1 MTGFED
7 ALRIIA
13 QHSRILGT
21 EAVSVDEADG
31 RVLAEDIFADRD
43 YPPFNRSAMDGYAII
58 YEDWVSGIREYV
70 VSETILAGQP
80 ASKKLV
86 KGSCYKIMT
95 GAAVPGP
102 ANVVIRV
109 EDSVAADNKV
119 KLTAP
124 LMKPYLNIARQGE
137 DLLSGS
143 IVAHKHA
150 RLTPQMI
157 SILAVVGHERVLAQK
172 LPSVAVVTTGDE
184 VVPLGQ
190 SILPY
195 QIRNSNAYL
204 IRSMLKNN
212 GIVPAFVRH
221 VRDDK
226 EMIKGALNEAM
237 RNDVVIVNGGVSAG
251 DADYV
256 PQILEGLHVQKLFH
270 KVAIRPGKP
279 IWVGA
284 KPDGGLVFA
293 LPGNPFS
300 CLITFNLFVKLFLNL
315 AQGLGAPQYLKLP
328 FKGTRSKKVNLD
340 EFFPVRIDADSM
352 TVQPVSING
361 SGDIRLGVN
370 ADAIGLHPLETDII
384 SSGDLVKFFFL

>member
-1 MTGFED
+1 MISFDE
-7 ALRIIA
+7 AIRIIA
-13 QHSRILGT
+13 QHSRILGAET
-21 EAVSVDEADG
+21 VSVDGADG

-43 YPPFNRSAMDGYAII
+43 YPPFNRAAMDGYAII
-58 YEDWVSGIREYV
+58 YDDWVSGIREFI

-109 EDSVAADNKV
+109 EDSLVADGKV
-119 KLTAP
+119 RLTA
-124 LMKPYLNIARQGE
+124 LSMKPYLNIARQGE
-137 DLLSGS
+137 DLLSGT
-143 IVAHKHA
+143 IVAHKYA
-150 RLTPQMI
+150 RLTPRMI
-157 SILAVVGHERVLAQK
+157 SILAVVGRERVLVQK

-184 VVPLGQ
+184 VVPLGH

-204 IRSMLKNN
+204 IRSMLKNS

-226 EMIKGALNEAM
+226 EMIKGALKEALRSDM
-237 RNDVVIVNGGVSAG
+237 VIVNGGVSAG

-256 PQILEGLHVQKLFH
+256 PLLLESFHVQKLFH

-279 IWVGA
+279 VWVGV

-300 CLITFNLFVKLFLNL
+300 CLVTFNLFVKLFLNL
-315 AQGLGAPQYLKLP
+315 AQGLEAPQYLKLP
-328 FKGTRSKKVNLD
+328 FKGTRAKKVNLD
-340 EFFPVRIDADSM
+340 EFFPVQIDAHSM

-361 SGDIRLGVN
+361 SGDIRLGLN
-370 ADAIGLHPLETDII
+370 ADAIALHPLSTDII
-384 SSGDLVKFFFL
+384 ANGDLVEFFFL

>member
-1 MTGFED
+1 MISFDG

-13 QHSRILGT
+13 EHSRILGAET
-21 EAVSVDEADG
+21 VPADDADG

-43 YPPFNRSAMDGYAII
+43 YPPFNRAAMDGYAII
-58 YEDWVSGIREYV
+58 YEDWVGGIREFI

-109 EDSVAADNKV
+109 EDSVIVGDKV
-119 KLTAP
+119 RLTA
-124 LMKPYLNIARQGE
+124 LSMKPYLNIARQGE

-143 IVAHKHA
+143 TVAHKYA
-150 RLTPQMI
+150 KLTPQLI
-157 SILAVVGHERVLAQK
+157 SILAVVGRERILVQK

-212 GIVPAFVRH
+212 GIVPAFVQH

-226 EMIKGALNEAM
+226 EMIKEVLNEAL
-237 RNDVVIVNGGVSAG
+237 RSDIVVINGGVSAG
-251 DADYV
+251 EADYV
-256 PQILEGLHVQKLFH
+256 PQLLEALHVQKLFH

-300 CLITFNLFVKLFLNL
+300 CLVTFNLFVKLFLNL
-315 AQGLGAPQYLKLP
+315 SQGLEAPQYFKLP

-340 EFFPVRIDADSM
+340 EFFPARIDADSM

-361 SGDIRLGVN
+361 SGDIRLGLN
-370 ADAIGLHPLETDII
+370 AEAIALHPLETDVL
-384 SSGDLVKFFFL
+384 SSGDLVNFFFL

>member
-1 MTGFED
+1 MTSFDE

-13 QHSRILGT
+13 QHSRILGAET
-21 EAVSVDEADG
+21 VSVDEADG

-43 YPPFNRSAMDGYAII
+43 YPPFNRAAMDGYAII
-58 YEDWVSGIREYV
+58 YEDWASGIREYV

-109 EDSVAADNKV
+109 EDSVAADDKV

-124 LMKPYLNIARQGE
+124 SMKPYLNIARQGE

-143 IVAHKHA
+143 IVSHKNA

-157 SILAVVGHERVLAQK
+157 SILAVVGHERVQVQK

-190 SILPY
+190 SVLAY

-226 EMIKGALNEAM
+226 EMIKGALNEALHS
-237 RNDVVIVNGGVSAG
+237 DVVIINGGVSAG

-256 PQILEGLHVQKLFH
+256 PQLLEALHVQKLFH

-279 IWVGA
+279 IWVGV
-284 KPDGGLVFA
+284 KPGGGLVFA

-328 FKGTRSKKVNLD
+328 FKGTRSKKVDLN
-340 EFFPVRIDADSM
+340 EFFPVRIDAGSM

-361 SGDIRLGVN
+361 SGDIRLGLN
-370 ADAIGLHPLETDII
+370 ADAIALHPLDTNTIA
-384 SSGDLVKFFFL
+384 SGDLVQFFFL

>member
-1 MTGFED
+1 MTSFDE
-7 ALRIIA
+7 ALQIIA
-13 QHSRILGT
+13 QHSLILGT
-21 EAVSVDEADG
+21 ETVHIDDADG

-43 YPPFNRSAMDGYAII
+43 YPPFNRAAMDGYAINQ
-58 YEDWVSGIREYV
+58 EDWVSGIREYI

-80 ASKKLV
+80 ASKEFV
-86 KGSCYKIMT
+86 KGSCCKIMT

-109 EDSVAADNKV
+109 EDSVVAGDKV
-119 KLTAP
+119 RLTS
-124 LMKPYLNIARQGE
+124 LSMKPYMNIARQGE

-143 IVAHKHA
+143 IIAHKYA

-157 SILAVVGHERVLAQK
+157 SILAVVGQEQVMVQR

-190 SILPY
+190 SVLPY

-204 IRSMLKNN
+204 IKSMLKNN
-212 GIVPAFVRH
+212 GIVPGFVRH

-226 EMIKGALNEAM
+226 EMIKGALNEAL
-237 RNDVVIVNGGVSAG
+237 RSDVVIVNGGVSAG

-256 PQILEGLHVQKLFH
+256 PQLLEGLHVRKLFH

-279 IWVGA
+279 IWVGS

-328 FKGTRSKKVNLD
+328 FEGTRSKKVNLD
-340 EFFPVRIDADSM
+340 EFFPVRIDSDSM
-352 TVQPVSING
+352 TVQSVSING
-361 SGDIRLGVN
+361 SGDIRLGLN
-370 ADAIGLHPLETDII
+370 ADAIGLHPLNTDII
-384 SSGDLVKFFFL
+384 TSGDLVKFFFL